1 MTYITILN
9 FLLFRYIITYLYLR
23 YVNGEAYGPL
33 ISFIRTLLLF
43 IFVLNLSGAL
53 QSWKII
59 HLPCK

>member
-33 ISFIRTLLLF
+33 ISSIRTLFLF